1 MVVLSDPDL
10 AAAAQLLPASQREL
24 CRTLAAQDLLSGR
37 EQTVR
42 ELRRLGCLVVE
53 TQPGDA
59 GTQAMN
65 AYLDVKSRQLL

>member
-1 MVVLSDPDL
+1 MSDPDL
-10 AAAAQLLPASQREL
+10 AAAARLLSSDKGEL

-53 TQPGDA
+53 TKPGEA
-59 GTQAMN
+59 GTHAMN
-65 AYLDVKSRQLL
+65 AYLDVKARQLL